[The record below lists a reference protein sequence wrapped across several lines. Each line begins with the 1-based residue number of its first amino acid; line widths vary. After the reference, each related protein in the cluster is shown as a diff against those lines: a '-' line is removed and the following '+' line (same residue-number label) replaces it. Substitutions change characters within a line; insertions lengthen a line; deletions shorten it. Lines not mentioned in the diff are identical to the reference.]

1 MGEYGEV
8 FTRRWVVE
16 LILDAVGYRADA
28 DLGNTTIVEPS
39 CGQGAFMLPI
49 VQRLIDSCVGHG
61 RALAD
66 MGGAIRG
73 FDLLAHNAEHTRKSV
88 MAKLLEAGESL
99 GTAERL
105 SREWVTTGDF
115 LLSDHP

>member
-1 MGEYGEV
+1 MSRAAQLTLMRVAEQMPRTPEPDGEYGEV

-88 MAKLLEAGESL
+88 MAKLLEAVS
-99 GTAERL
+99 
-105 SREWVTTGDF
+105 
-115 LLSDHP
+115 P